1 MARGKQIYNRIAR
14 PMGYVDLEN
23 NEFNNFLKLKRK
35 GGIFNR
41 LSDCKKKMATMR
53 FSSAKA
59 KSDFLKD
66 CMKKSGKKDKRFLTS
81 EAIKRGGFIKPAV
94 MRDNPY
100 KISQA
105 LERPIPRVA
114 DPSLGLGKTPSDV
127 GVPKPIDE
135 GQDYIK
141 SPANPS
147 GNTNGINPVDE
158 GGATMPDTP
167 TTDTP
172 TTDTPKTE
180 TKIEANP
187 NKKIFLYG
195 AIGIIV
201 LVFGLKL
208 IK

>member
-23 NEFNNFLKLKRK
+23 NEFDNFLKLKRK
-35 GGIFNR
+35 GGIFSR
-41 LSDCKKKMATMR
+41 LSDCKKQMATIR

-59 KSDFLKD
+59 KGEFLKD

-81 EAIKRGGFIKPAV
+81 EAIKRGGSIKPAV

-105 LERPIPRVA
+105 LERPIPRIA
-114 DPSLGLGKTPSDV
+114 DPSLGLGETPSDV
-127 GVPKPIDE
+127 GVPKDK
-135 GQDYIK
+135 DIK
-141 SPANPS
+141 SPANPR